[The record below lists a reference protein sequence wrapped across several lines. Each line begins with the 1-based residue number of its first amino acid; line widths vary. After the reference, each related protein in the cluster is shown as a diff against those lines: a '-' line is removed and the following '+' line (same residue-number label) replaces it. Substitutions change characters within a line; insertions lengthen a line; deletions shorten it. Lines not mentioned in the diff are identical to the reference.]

1 MNTKKNRL
9 EASLHGSFLKTFFT
23 VLLLTA
29 VGAVNASG
37 MELQSSEDGS
47 PTSLDSLTGNG
58 KWTLVMIW
66 ATNCHICKIQKP
78 EMSAFHNERKDVDAH
93 IVGIALDGPKHV
105 DIINQYI
112 EDNNVSF
119 PTFVGDTAIIASHY
133 FGMTEENLRGTPTYL
148 LFNPEGELLANNP
161 GLLTVEA
168 LENFIASRS

>member
-1 MNTKKNRL
+1 MKTRKNGFDAL
-9 EASLHGSFLKTFFT
+9 QGSILKVIFT
-23 VLLLTA
+23 TMLLTA
-29 VGAVNASG
+29 VGTVNASG
-37 MELQSSEDGS
+37 MELQSAEDGTE
-47 PTSLDSLTGNG
+47 TSLDSLTGNG

-66 ATNCHICKIQKP
+66 ATNCHVCKLQKP
-78 EMSAFHNERKDVDAH
+78 EMSAFHDERKDVDAH

-105 DIINQYI
+105 DVVNQYI
-112 EDNNVSF
+112 KDNNVSF

-168 LENFIASRS
+168 LESFIARKS